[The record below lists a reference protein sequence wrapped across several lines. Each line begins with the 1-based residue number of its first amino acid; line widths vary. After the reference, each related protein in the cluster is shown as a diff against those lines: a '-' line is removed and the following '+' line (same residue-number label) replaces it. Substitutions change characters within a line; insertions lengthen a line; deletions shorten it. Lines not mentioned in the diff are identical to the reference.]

1 MRLRNKKTGKIYEC
15 RTYGKTDSLWKK
27 QGTSISLSWKIADHL
42 WEGRDYKSLAE
53 LTEEWEDYEEPK
65 HDYYFIRD
73 GGNIDYHWYQKLG
86 EITERRKEIGNYFE
100 TEKEAEKAVL
110 KLKAIKRLK
119 DEGFEFNGVGF
130 DEHGRIY
137 IKTNLHCIELDAMEN
152 PGLES
157 RLNLIFGGEE

>member
-100 TEKEAEKAVL
+100 TEEEAELAVR
-110 KLKAIKRLK
+110 KLKAWKRLK
-119 DEGFEFNGVGF
+119 DNRIEFNLDF
-130 DEHGRIY
+130 EKNSIRFTYRIDGTLRSSAEEARIIY
-137 IKTNLHCIELDAMEN
+137 DDLD
-152 PGLES
+152 L
-157 RLNLIFGGEE
+157 LFGGK